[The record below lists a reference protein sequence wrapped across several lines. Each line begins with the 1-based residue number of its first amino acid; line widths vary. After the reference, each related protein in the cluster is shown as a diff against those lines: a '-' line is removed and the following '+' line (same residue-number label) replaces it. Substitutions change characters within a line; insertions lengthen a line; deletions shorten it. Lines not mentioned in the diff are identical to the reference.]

1 MNKKY
6 LDYVARISIAV
17 GGFLLPF
24 GIYMAHRVNVIS
36 KCNAPYRHAIVEIL
50 PALDKDNFIYDPARN
65 SRLKIALDGITS
77 DEEISDK
84 CDMNDLI

>member
-1 MNKKY
+1 MDKKY
-6 LDYVARISIAV
+6 LDYIARISIAV

-50 PALDKDNFIYDPARN
+50 PALDKDNFLYDSERN
-65 SRLKIALDGITS
+65 SRLKIALDGITF
-77 DEEISDK
+77 EEELSDK
-84 CDMNDLI
+84 CKINDLI